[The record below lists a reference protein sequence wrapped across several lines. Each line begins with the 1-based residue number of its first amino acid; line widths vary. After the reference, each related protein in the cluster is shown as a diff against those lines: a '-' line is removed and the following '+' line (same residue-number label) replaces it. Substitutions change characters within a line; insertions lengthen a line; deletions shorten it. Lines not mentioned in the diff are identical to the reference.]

1 MPKHS
6 LHWSSERKEKVLK
19 VIPILELIREEL
31 ERVERKMREASRIE
45 YEQMRA
51 ILDYLL
57 SGGGKR
63 LRPAL
68 VLLSSKFY
76 PTDAEKIT
84 CLAAAVETL
93 HTATLVHDDL
103 IDNALLR
110 RGNPTLNV
118 MWDSAATVLTGDY
131 LFARAASFA
140 AETESVRVISI
151 FAQTLMTICS
161 GELNQIFGSDGRQ
174 PTANAAIA
182 KEYYYQ
188 RIYSKTASLFAA
200 SAEAGGLLGNAP
212 EPEAQALRDYGC
224 NLGMAFQIVDDILDF
239 AGNEGD
245 LGKPTGSDLRQGI
258 ITLPTI
264 CFLQAHPEDGTVAR
278 VLRSRGEGDDEVR
291 AAVEMIKESG
301 AIESSTAEA
310 QRFVARSR
318 DALSILPPNDYRQAM
333 LDLADFVVERRK

>member
-1 MPKHS
+1 
-6 LHWSSERKEKVLK
+6 LK

-76 PTDAEKIT
+76 PTDTEKVT

-110 RGNPTLNV
+110 RGSPTLNV

-174 PTANAAIA
+174 PTANA

-200 SAEAGGLLGNAP
+200 SAEAGGLLGDAP

-224 NLGMAFQIVDDILDF
+224 NLGLAFQIVDDILDLT
-239 AGNEGD
+239 GNEGD
-245 LGKPTGSDLRQGI
+245 LGKPIGSDLRQGI
-258 ITLPTI
+258 ITLPAI
-264 CFLQAHPEDGTVAR
+264 CFLEAHPEDGTVAR
-278 VLRSRGEGDDEVR
+278 VLRGRGEGDDEVG
-291 AAVEMIKESG
+291 AALEAIQESG
-301 AIESSTAEA
+301 AIEASTAEA
-310 QRFVARSR
+310 KRFAARSR
-318 DALSILPPNDYRQAM
+318 DALSILPHNDYRQAM